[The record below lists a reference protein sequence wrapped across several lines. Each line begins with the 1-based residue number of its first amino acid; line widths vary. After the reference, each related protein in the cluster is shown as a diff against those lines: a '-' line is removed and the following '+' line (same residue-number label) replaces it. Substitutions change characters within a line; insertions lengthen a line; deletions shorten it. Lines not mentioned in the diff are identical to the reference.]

1 MLALSMDCNGERLE
15 PILMEFVEVDGG
27 ILFECTKM
35 DGKTDI
41 TWQRERACVEKA
53 VEALELLHYGANP
66 LMKTNAGLFSALRN
80 LKTFGARYRRP
91 KEVEKVVEA
100 IETFLQTQQDDAHRS
115 VFFEMLGLPSRTD
128 SRPFR
133 RTHKR
138 KRQAPPKFSATHR
151 IGDKTLDSFHDA
163 AIPVAEVQPEEEEW
177 DPFVEAFGDE

>member
-15 PILMEFVEVDGG
+15 PILMEITEVEGG
-27 ILFECTKM
+27 VLFECTTV
-35 DGKTDI
+35 DGRTDI
-41 TWQRERACVEKA
+41 WRREKESIEKA

-66 LMKTNAGLFSALRN
+66 LMKTNAGLFSALKN

-115 VFFEMLGLPSRTD
+115 VFLEMLGLPSRTD

-163 AIPVAEVQPEEEEW
+163 AIPVVQVQPEEEEW